1 MLSLLNKSKEIIIN
15 KYISA
20 LLYLI
25 YTHKHII
32 LEVETYFCVV
42 FFFIICVVLEISFFL
57 IHINLLSTTQQ
68 RKLNN
73 FH

>member
-42 FFFIICVVLEISFFL
+42 FFLIENVKMSVKKVLHSFFL
-57 IHINLLSTTQQ
+57 NSTL
-68 RKLNN
+68 KS
-73 FH
+73 